1 MKKFFY
7 NYKVIPSDTVRNIKE
22 KIKNDLNIPIENQIL
37 TYDGKHL
44 VDNNTLDYY
53 GIIKPADI
61 LLFYLSTN
69 KLNTLMKIDIRKP
82 NR

>member
-1 MKKFFY
+1 MKKWSC
-7 NYKVIPSDTVRNIKE
+7 NYQVNPSDTIRNIKE
-22 KIKNDLNIPIENQIL
+22 KIKDELDINIENQIL
-37 TYDGKHL
+37 IYNAKQL
-44 VDNNTLDYY
+44 EDNNTLDYY